1 MIFRAHRGL
10 ITEATAHKEVV
21 MAKTETVRAATGRTQ
36 EQWYAVL
43 DRWGAPGRPYREISD
58 YLIQRHG
65 LSRWWAQKLIVE
77 YEQDRGVRAPGV
89 RRNGTFEVGASK
101 TVAAPVDDVFEA
113 FVNARQRNRW
123 LTDGKMKLRTSE
135 PGRTA
140 RFDWED
146 GSSRVVVTFDE
157 KSSAKATVAVQ
168 HQQLTGAKNAQ
179 KTKEL
184 WRERL
189 NELKS
194 YVEN

>member
-1 MIFRAHRGL
+1 MIFRPGRGL
-10 ITEATAHKEVV
+10 ITEATGSTKEVV
-21 MAKTETVRAATGRTQ
+21 MAKAETVRKATGRTQ
-36 EQWYAVL
+36 QQWYTVL
-43 DRWGAPGRPYREISD
+43 DRWGAAGRPYREISD
-58 YLIQRHG
+58 YLMQRHG
-65 LSRWWAQKLIVE
+65 LGRWWAQKLIVE

-101 TVAAPVDDVFEA
+101 TVTAPVDDVFEA

-146 GSSRVVVTFDE
+146 GSSRVVVTFDD
-157 KSSAKATVAVQ
+157 KGSKATVAVQ
-168 HQQLTGAKNAQ
+168 HQSLTGAKNAQ

-189 NELKS
+189 NELKA
-194 YVEN
+194 YVEA